1 MSVTGSLDELRG
13 LPEQDIAT
21 FLNSVDSEYL
31 IENNERGELARW
43 GWGVNAANIELT
55 PDQREKI
62 QHAYINYNMRPVT
75 PRTGRR
81 SARVVPMGRGLTK
94 KKSKKRSKTSKRRN
108 KGNKKSVKKSKKTVR
123 KTKKQPSKLGGEGDD
138 DLYYTQSD
146 FHRNLNELI
155 DECIDAVDKVKREL
169 DPASESYDE
178 DSAFY
183 ESVAEYLVDLMM
195 DYHGDDKMRILFNL
209 LDNANK
215 SSEDPIKAEI
225 IKVIKGQGPYKP
237 DDGEEPILDFFK
249 EIKHNA
255 EISNLFEVKSRRGRG
270 KKKSVKKSA
279 KKRKH

>member
-1 MSVTGSLDELRG
+1 
-13 LPEQDIAT
+13 
-21 FLNSVDSEYL
+21 
-31 IENNERGELARW
+31 
-43 GWGVNAANIELT
+43 
-55 PDQREKI
+55 
-62 QHAYINYNMRPVT
+62 
-75 PRTGRR
+75 
-81 SARVVPMGRGLTK
+81 
-94 KKSKKRSKTSKRRN
+94 
-108 KGNKKSVKKSKKTVR
+108 GNKKSAKKGKKSAR
-123 KTKKQPSKLGGEGDD
+123 KTRKQPSKLGGEGDD
-138 DLYYTQSD
+138 DLYYTLND

-169 DPASESYDE
+169 NPESESYDE

-183 ESVAEYLVDLMM
+183 ESVADYLVDLMM

-215 SSEDPIKAEI
+215 SSEEDPIKAEI

-270 KKKSVKKSA
+270 KKKSAKKGKKSA
-279 KKRKH
+279 RKTRKK